1 MKHYKV
7 LGLDSLSTWDEIKA
21 AYRGLAMKY
30 HPDRNPENPAAEAK
44 FKEIQTAYEVLEERK
59 HQRTPKLDGLRSPK
73 PKKRPTLED
82 LEKEAAEAASQ
93 EGE

>member
-7 LGLDSLSTWDEIKA
+7 LGLDSLATWDEIKA
-21 AYRGLAMKY
+21 AYRALAMKY
-30 HPDRNPENPAAEAK
+30 HPDRNQDNPTAEAK

-59 HQRTPKLDGLRSPK
+59 HLRTPKLDGLRSPK

-82 LEKEAAEAASQ
+82 LEQEEATSQ

>member
-1 MKHYKV
+1 MKHYRV
-7 LGLDSLSTWDEIKA
+7 LGLDTLASWDEIKT

-30 HPDRNPENPAAEAK
+30 HPDRNPDNAEAEAK
-44 FKEIQTAYEVLEERK
+44 FKEIQSAYDELEERK

-82 LEKEAAEAASQ
+82 LEEQEAAAKEQS
-93 EGE
+93 E